1 MKTIVISPDYS
12 LPNEIETVHAMLSAG
27 LDYFHVRKPAFSLAA
42 LRDYLAEFDAAAR
55 DRLVLHVPFATL
67 RQAQRDVKS
76 QRNMKNN
83 SRNESF
89 MQSSAC
95 TELIEVSKQVG
106 GFHERDTDF
115 TIEADKRRSR
125 SVHLPFDSAQGTNV
139 RTTPERS
146 RRLSV
151 YNYILLSPI
160 FPSISK
166 ANYGKEPNLG
176 ELRKNI
182 QQIPTD
188 VYALGGI
195 NPSRVA
201 VCQSLGFAG
210 IAMHGHIWQVKSKTE
225 QFERFMEM
233 KELCAPVLS
242 H

>member
-1 MKTIVISPDYS
+1 MKTILISPEHS

-42 LRDYLAEFDAAAR
+42 LRDYLAEFDSAVR
-55 DRLVLHVPFATL
+55 NRLVLHVSFDRL
-67 RQAQRDVKS
+67 R
-76 QRNMKNN
+76 MKQNGIEN
-83 SRNESF
+83 KNENV
-89 MQSSAC
+89 MLSSAC

-115 TIEADKRRSR
+115 TIETDKRRSR
-125 SVHLPFDSAQGTNV
+125 SVHLPFGSAQGTNV
-139 RTTPERS
+139 GTTPERS

-151 YNYILLSPI
+151 YNYIFLSPI

-166 ANYGKEPNLG
+166 ANYGTETNLD
-176 ELRKNI
+176 ELRKTV
-182 QQIPTD
+182 QQIPTH

-195 NPSRVA
+195 DPSRVA

-210 IAMHGHIWQVKSKTE
+210 IAMHGYIWQGKTKQE
-225 QFERFMEM
+225 HINRFMEM